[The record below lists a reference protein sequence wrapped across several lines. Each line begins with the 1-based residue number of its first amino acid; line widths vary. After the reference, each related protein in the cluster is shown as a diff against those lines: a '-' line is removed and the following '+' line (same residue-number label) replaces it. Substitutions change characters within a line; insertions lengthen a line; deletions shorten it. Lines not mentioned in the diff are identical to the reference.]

1 MLVLVLIAASIMAR
15 LGQWQL
21 DRARQNGAEQ
31 QRHEQARTPLQLVSV
46 MQARQTFPDKLG
58 GRPVTVNGTWDAA
71 HQLLVADRRQVT
83 TGGGDTAGAHGLWVL
98 TPLRLTDGSAVPVVR
113 GWVAQAGDPVA
124 ATSAVPTGTV
134 QVSGILMPSEQPD
147 ENAKLTD
154 PGPPAGQIS
163 QVDVT
168 QLIKVWPYPL
178 YTGFLLL
185 SAQDPAPTG
194 VPTQLVAL
202 QAGDSN
208 LALQNLSYAV
218 QWFLFAGFGCYLWWR
233 LVREDHR
240 GTLGKGKGP
249 GTKSSGPPK
258 PGGGDP
264 ADSTDPARDPTRD
277 PARDPA
283 RSTAEQVGDDEAP
296 TPAVGGTHP

>member
-1 MLVLVLIAASIMAR
+1 MLRTALKPRWLAVLVLVLVAASIMAR

-31 QRHEQARTPLQLVSV
+31 QRHEQARTPVALATV
-46 MQARQTFPDKLG
+46 MQARQTFPGELG
-58 GRPVTVNGTWDAA
+58 GRPVTIDGTWDAA
-71 HQLLVADRRQVT
+71 HQLLVADRRQTT

-113 GWVAQAGDPVA
+113 GWVAQAGAP
-124 ATSAVPTGTV
+124 ATAPSAVPTGTV
-134 QVSGILMPSEQPD
+134 HVTGILMPSEPPD
-147 ENAKLTD
+147 EKASLT
-154 PGPPAGQIS
+154 GPALPAGQID

-185 SAQDPAPTG
+185 SAQDPAPSG

-202 QAGDSN
+202 QAGDSS
-208 LALQNLSYAV
+208 LAFQNLSYAV
-218 QWFLFAGFGCYLWWR
+218 QWFLFAAFGCYLWWR
-233 LVREDHR
+233 LVREDQR
-240 GTLGKGKGP
+240 GTLGRGKGP
-249 GTKSSGPPK
+249 GPGSSGPPEPGEPGE

-264 ADSTDPARDPTRD
+264 A
-277 PARDPA
+277 
-283 RSTAEQVGDDEAP
+283 RSTSEQVGDDEAP
-296 TPAVGGTHP
+296 TPAVGGIHP